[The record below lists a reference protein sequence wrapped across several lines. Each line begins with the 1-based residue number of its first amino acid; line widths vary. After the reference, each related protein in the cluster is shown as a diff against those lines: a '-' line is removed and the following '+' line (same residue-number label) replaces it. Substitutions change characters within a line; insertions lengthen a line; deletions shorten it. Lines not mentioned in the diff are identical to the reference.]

1 MNRKTRRM
9 IQHVVVLVIL
19 AIGIWWI
26 CVQFVKFNIST
37 YTDNAQV
44 RRHIVPVTARVQG
57 YTKEVRFDEYS
68 YVHKGDTL
76 VIIEDRE
83 YQLKLAEAEAELQ
96 NAVSG
101 KSVMN
106 SAINT
111 TENNIGVNEAS
122 ILGTK
127 AELENAERDLKRYEA
142 LLKAKAVTPKQYDD
156 AKTHYERT
164 KAEYDM
170 LCRQKHSIA
179 LTKAEQTQQLT
190 QQDANIELAR
200 VHKDYAALNVSY
212 TVITAPT
219 DGYTSK
225 KTLQE
230 GQFVQPGQTLLSIVD
245 ENDVWVVA
253 NYKETQ
259 TANMKIGDRVRLT
272 VDAIPGVEYIGAIEA
287 ISNATGAQYSIV
299 PQDNATG
306 NFVKVEQR
314 IPVKIR
320 LTEEN
325 SKANLRRLRAG
336 LNVECEMIE

>member
-127 AELENAERDLKRYEA
+127 AKLENAERDLKRYEA

-336 LNVECEMIE
+336 LNVECEMME

>member
-1 MNRKTRRM
+1 M
-9 IQHVVVLVIL
+9 
-19 AIGIWWI
+19 
-26 CVQFVKFNIST
+26 
-37 YTDNAQV
+37 
-44 RRHIVPVTARVQG
+44 
-57 YTKEVRFDEYS
+57 
-68 YVHKGDTL
+68 
-76 VIIEDRE
+76 
-83 YQLKLAEAEAELQ
+83 
-96 NAVSG
+96 
-101 KSVMN
+101 
-106 SAINT
+106 
-111 TENNIGVNEAS
+111 
-122 ILGTK
+122 
-127 AELENAERDLKRYEA
+127 
-142 LLKAKAVTPKQYDD
+142 TPKQYDD

-179 LTKAEQTQQLT
+179 LTKAEQTQQLP

-225 KTLQE
+225 KALQE

-336 LNVECEMIE
+336 LNVECEMME

>member
-9 IQHVVVLVIL
+9 IQHVVVLLIL

-26 CVQFVKFNIST
+26 CVQFIKFNIST

-57 YTKEVRFDEYS
+57 YIKTVRFDEYS

-76 VIIEDRE
+76 LIIEDRE

-101 KSVMN
+101 KTVMT

-212 TVITAPT
+212 TIITAPT

-325 SKANLRRLRAG
+325 SKENLRRLRAG
-336 LNVECEMIE
+336 LNVECEMME

>member
-1 MNRKTRRM
+1 M
-9 IQHVVVLVIL
+9 IQHVVVLIIL

-44 RRHIVPVTARVQG
+44 RRYIVPVTARVQG
-57 YTKEVRFDEYS
+57 YIKDVCFDEYS

-96 NAVSG
+96 NAISG
-101 KSVMN
+101 KTVMS

-111 TENNIGVNEAS
+111 TENNLGVNDAS
-122 ILGTK
+122 ISGTK
-127 AELENAERDLKRYEA
+127 AELENAERDMKRYAA
-142 LLKAKAVTPKQYDD
+142 LIKTKAVTQKQYDD

-170 LCRQKHSIA
+170 LCRQKQSTL
-179 LTKAEQTQQLT
+179 LTKAEQTERLS
-190 QQDANIELAR
+190 QQDANIKLAK

-212 TVITAPT
+212 TIITAPT

-245 ENDVWVVA
+245 DNDVWIIA

-272 VDAIPGVEYIGAIEA
+272 VDAIPDVEYIGAIES

-320 LTEEN
+320 LTKDNTEDN
-325 SKANLRRLRAG
+325 IRRLRAG
-336 LNVECEMIE
+336 LNVECEMID